1 MSQCLVFNN
10 LSCDQGVLGSAM
22 AGQQKEYLQMY
33 YLVLQVC
40 YYLMVGQ
47 VKSVK
52 PVLKQ
57 LQQSI
62 QVSVGCLL

>member
-1 MSQCLVFNN
+1 M
-10 LSCDQGVLGSAM
+10 QGVLGASI

-47 VKSVK
+47 VKCVK
-52 PVLKQ
+52 SEQLTPRHRPNAFSPVVTK
-57 LQQSI
+57 
-62 QVSVGCLL
+62 

>member
-1 MSQCLVFNN
+1 MKSYQNYRFYCY
-10 LSCDQGVLGSAM
+10 QGAVGPQI
-22 AGQQKEYLQMY
+22 AGQQKEYLQVY

-62 QVSVGCLL
+62 QVSKMIKK

>member
-1 MSQCLVFNN
+1 
-10 LSCDQGVLGSAM
+10 M

-33 YLVLQVC
+33 CLVLQVC